1 MAGITPPVTP
11 PSAPSDIAQW
21 VMTQTENV
29 LSNAVN
35 GPMQALFEAL
45 APVIVVGLTLQF
57 VVYAFALMH
66 GQAGMTVTEFFKK
79 AIMVVIISLFFGMGG
94 LYQSDIAK
102 TMIALPDDV
111 TELAMGTGNVAEE
124 VDRLQAETSKT
135 SNTML
140 GASSDGSL
148 LGFLPSTWKVLVSV
162 LATLVSFSAAVV
174 GSIIMVIV
182 VVCKVGMALV
192 VAAGPI
198 FIAATLF
205 EPTKQLFNSWVSQ
218 ALNFVFLALLA
229 GLVFGLL
236 LQINIQLIRMIAAQI
251 NGGDQDILSLFGAQ
265 MLVGVA
271 SLVIMIM
278 LPGLAAGLSN
288 GFGAR
293 LGIGSAAHGAFSIL
307 RLRSMLRPRAK

>member
-1 MAGITPPVTP
+1 
-11 PSAPSDIAQW
+11 
-21 VMTQTENV
+21 
-29 LSNAVN
+29 
-35 GPMQALFEAL
+35 
-45 APVIVVGLTLQF
+45 
-57 VVYAFALMH
+57 
-66 GQAGMTVTEFFKK
+66 
-79 AIMVVIISLFFGMGG
+79 
-94 LYQSDIAK
+94 
-102 TMIALPDDV
+102 LPDDV
-111 TELAMGTGNVAEE
+111 TELAIGTGNVAEE

-236 LQINIQLIRMIAAQI
+236 LQINIQLIRMIAARI

-271 SLVIMIM
+271 SLVVMLM

>member
-1 MAGITPPVTP
+1 MARFDTSVAP
-11 PSAPSDIAQW
+11 PSASNEIAQW
-21 VMTQTENV
+21 VMGQTEHV
-29 LSNAVN
+29 LDNAVN

-45 APVIVVGLTLQF
+45 APVVVAGLTLQF

-66 GQAGMTVTEFFKK
+66 GQVGMTVTEFFKK
-79 AIMVVIISLFFGMGG
+79 AIMVVIISLFFGAGG
-94 LYQSDIAK
+94 LYQNDIAK
-102 TMIALPDDV
+102 AMIALPDDV
-111 TELAMGTGNVAEE
+111 TTLALGTGNVAEE
-124 VDRLQAETSKT
+124 VDRLQQETGEAA
-135 SNTML
+135 NAMM
-140 GASSDGSL
+140 GASKQPWYN
-148 LGFLPSTWKVLVSV
+148 FMPSTREVLVSI
-162 LATLVSFSAAVV
+162 LATLISFGSAVV
-174 GSIIMVIV
+174 GSIIMVVII
-182 VVCKVGMALV
+182 VCKVGMALV
-192 VAAGPI
+192 VAVGPL

-236 LQINIQLIRMIAAQI
+236 LQMNIQLIRMIATETEKGI
-251 NGGDQDILSLFGAQ
+251 TDVLSLFGAQ

-271 SLVIMIM
+271 SLVVMLM

-293 LGIGSAAHGAFSIL
+293 LGIGSAAHGAFSVL